1 LAGFTPKSIW
11 ARWQK
16 KPPRRVKYIP
26 GQVAQN
32 DLGIES
38 PVFEKVNGMSTDPSP
53 RANIKDVAREAG
65 VSPTTVSHALNA
77 RGQVDAET
85 RARVEKAALKL
96 GYRPNRNAQ
105 RLRTGEA
112 HMIVLLSSMPFAV
125 AGGPSRL
132 GFLMEVAAVAAAA
145 ALDRSLALVLAPPM
159 ETGRVPMELLDV
171 DGALV
176 IEPSANDPNMD
187 YLLRRG
193 LPVVAI
199 GKPAEG
205 DAGDAG
211 DAAMPPYVDIHS
223 GHTTHLLLEHLH
235 AQGARRIATIL
246 GAAQRNSYVEGQA
259 AYLAFAAARGQA
271 PLLSRVDEVKGEN
284 GGRDAARALLAAHPD
299 IDAFCVPVDAF
310 ATGAV
315 AAILE
320 SGRRIPEDVMVATRY
335 DGLRARTCVPPLTA
349 VDLHL
354 DEVAQQA
361 IALLFDHLRGDTGRR
376 RVDGPMAQ
384 LVPRLSTA
392 RRP

>member
-1 LAGFTPKSIW
+1 MAP
-11 ARWQK
+11 
-16 KPPRRVKYIP
+16 
-26 GQVAQN
+26 QN

-38 PVFEKVNGMSTDPSP
+38 PLFEKVNGMSTNPSP

-85 RARVEKAALKL
+85 RARVEQAALKL

-145 ALDRSLALVLAPPM
+145 ALDRRLALVLAPPM

-176 IEPSANDPNMD
+176 IEPSAGDPNLA

-199 GKPAEG
+199 GKPAEETADG
-205 DAGDAG
+205 P
-211 DAAMPPYVDIHS
+211 AMPPYVDIHS
-223 GHTTHLLLEHLH
+223 GQTTRLLLEHLH
-235 AQGARRIATIL
+235 DQGARKVAMIL
-246 GAAQRNSYVEGQA
+246 GSAARNSYVEGQA
-259 AYLAFAAARGQA
+259 AYQAFAAARGQA
-271 PLLSRVDEVKGEN
+271 PLLSLVDEAEGEN
-284 GGRDAARALLAAHPD
+284 GGRQAALALLAAHPD

-310 ATGAV
+310 ASGTVTAV
-315 AAILE
+315 RE

-361 IALLFDHLRGDTGRR
+361 IALLFDHLRGDTSRR
-376 RVDGPMAQ
+376 RVDGPAAQ
-384 LVPRLSTA
+384 LVPRLSSA
-392 RRP
+392 RRG